1 MHINEAGAVRSRW
14 AASQREPEGAHRTAA
29 CDQWRALPAARR
41 PRSALADSL
50 TSVAAL
56 RTVALVH
63 TLIAGAPTACA
74 QKVSFAHPVNGG
86 RIEGREVNFEI
97 HTADFSMPE
106 QGKVEVVVN
115 GARAFELDKPRMTV
129 TAPMECG
136 FHFVQAFLVDATGV
150 RTGVQSDAVHFLV
163 DYQAAP
169 PGATTR
175 AFMPKEPGRVSVI
188 IASHDRYDLLMES
201 IESVKR
207 QTYEDFEIIVVNDA
221 SVDER
226 YYALIEDVMMIHLP
240 YNIGRPGLVRNVGI
254 AAASG
259 EFVAFLDDD
268 DVWLPHK
275 LATQLSAMKAEG
287 ANISC
292 SDAFAGLGFRYYG
305 LGFRPTSSA
314 PTPLLVILSTSRPHT
329 CICICTCKCICA
341 CACVCICTCICI
353 CICACI
359 CICTCACTCICI
371 CACICICICRLCRH
385 SCHIHTN
392 TNKSPTR
399 THKHKAPLHGRP
411 HTHAC
416 HICEQT
422 LAVGGR

>member
-1 MHINEAGAVRSRW
+1 VAGREKSINSLWRIVDTSSTVLVMHTNEAGAV
-14 AASQREPEGAHRTAA
+14 AARCRRGGPASHREPADAHRTAA
-29 CDQWRALPAARR
+29 CDRWRAPPAARR
-41 PRSALADSL
+41 PRSALTDSL
-50 TSVAAL
+50 TSAAAL
-56 RTVALVH
+56 RTVALLH
-63 TLIAGAPTACA
+63 TLIAGAPAASA
-74 QKVSFAHPVNGG
+74 QKVSFAHPVHGG

-106 QGKVEVVVN
+106 QGKVEVMVN
-115 GARAFELDKPRMTV
+115 GARAFEVDKPRMTV

-163 DYQAAP
+163 DYHAAP
-169 PGATTR
+169 QGAAASSGG

-201 IESVKR
+201 IESVRR
-207 QTYEDFEIIVVNDA
+207 QTYDDFEIIVVNDA

-240 YNIGRPGLVRNVGI
+240 YNIGRPGLVRNIGI

-275 LATQLSAMKAEG
+275 LSTQLSAMKADG

-292 SDAFAGLGFRYYG
+292 SDAFAGLGFKFYG
-305 LGFRPTSSA
+305 LGFRPASSA
-314 PTPLLVILSTSRPHT
+314 PTPLLV
-329 CICICTCKCICA
+329 
-341 CACVCICTCICI
+341 
-353 CICACI
+353 
-359 CICTCACTCICI
+359 
-371 CACICICICRLCRH
+371 
-385 SCHIHTN
+385 
-392 TNKSPTR
+392 
-399 THKHKAPLHGRP
+399 
-411 HTHAC
+411 
-416 HICEQT
+416 
-422 LAVGGR
+422 

>member
-1 MHINEAGAVRSRW
+1 MQNGEAV
-14 AASQREPEGAHRTAA
+14 AARCKRGGQAWHREPTSAHRTAT
-29 CDQWRALPAARR
+29 CDRWQAPHAARR
-41 PRSALADSL
+41 PRAALADSL
-50 TSVAAL
+50 TSAAAL
-56 RTVALVH
+56 GTVAFVH
-63 TLIAGAPTACA
+63 TLIAGAPAACA
-74 QKVSFAHPVNGG
+74 QKVSFAHPVHGG
-86 RIEGREVNFEI
+86 RIEGREVRFDI

-106 QGKVEVVVN
+106 QGKVEVMVN
-115 GARAFELDKPRMTV
+115 GARAFEVDKPRMTV

-136 FHFVQAFLVDATGV
+136 FHFVQAFLVDAIGV
-150 RTGVQSDAVHFLV
+150 RTGVQSDKLHFLV
-163 DYQAAP
+163 DYHATPTSAAS
-169 PGATTR
+169 GG

-292 SDAFAGLGFRYYG
+292 SDAFAGLGFR
-305 LGFRPTSSA
+305 
-314 PTPLLVILSTSRPHT
+314 VI
-329 CICICTCKCICA
+329 
-341 CACVCICTCICI
+341 V
-353 CICACI
+353 
-359 CICTCACTCICI
+359 
-371 CACICICICRLCRH
+371 
-385 SCHIHTN
+385 
-392 TNKSPTR
+392 
-399 THKHKAPLHGRP
+399 
-411 HTHAC
+411 
-416 HICEQT
+416 
-422 LAVGGR
+422 